1 MGRIQLILEYDGT
14 DFVGWQRQPNGRSV
28 QEEVERAL
36 EILVG
41 TRVPVAAA
49 GRTDAG
55 VHALGQVA
63 AFDDPRGL
71 PLKAF
76 ARGLN
81 AVLPKDVAVVDALE
95 APPDFDPRRWARGK
109 RYRYRIS
116 NRRRRSPLRRRSH
129 WELFA
134 ALDLSAMQAAA
145 QALLGRHDFSAFRA
159 SDCEAKSPV
168 RELRELGIARGEEA
182 ELVLDFEGTA
192 FLKHMVR
199 NLTGSLVEV
208 GRGKRPVKW
217 IAEVLASKDRTRA
230 GPTAPPQGLS
240 LISVRYE
247 GRPQGE
253 GANAAGAPGPG

>member
-1 MGRIQLILEYDGT
+1 MGRVQLILEYDGT

-28 QEEVERAL
+28 QEELERAL
-36 EILVG
+36 ETLVG

-81 AVLPKDVAVVDALE
+81 SVLPRDVAVVDATE

-134 ALDLSAMQAAA
+134 ALDLAAMQAAA

-168 RELRELGIARGEEA
+168 RELRELAIARGEDA

-208 GRGKRPVKW
+208 GRGKRPVRW
-217 IAEVLASKDRTRA
+217 MAEVLASRDRTLA

-247 GRPQGE
+247 GRPPGE
-253 GANAAGAPGPG
+253 GANAAKAPGPG